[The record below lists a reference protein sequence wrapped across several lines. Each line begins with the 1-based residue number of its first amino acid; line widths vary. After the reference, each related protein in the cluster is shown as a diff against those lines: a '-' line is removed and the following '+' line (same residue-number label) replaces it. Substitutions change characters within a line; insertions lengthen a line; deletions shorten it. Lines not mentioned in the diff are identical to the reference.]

1 MLIQSIAIYTIDN
14 YGFPQRTLNMIFDV
28 IAEPHQLKYH
38 SKNTTSLKDRN
49 VFKYRRTKKCLMFVT
64 VRLIC

>member
-1 MLIQSIAIYTIDN
+1 
-14 YGFPQRTLNMIFDV
+14 MIFDA
-28 IAEPHQLKYH
+28 IAEPQQITYH